1 MSAAISPATSQ
12 SYGVQRVCRIWNLL
26 RSSFYSATRGVAAAQ
41 PAARR
46 GPVPPVADDSLLA
59 AIRADLAA
67 SPFRGE
73 GHRKVWARLRFGRGL
88 VVGRNRVLRLMHENQ
103 LLSPY
108 RQPPRPAN
116 DHNGTILTTAPDR
129 LWGTDASMV
138 QTVADGRVWVFAAL
152 DHFNSEVV
160 GHYVS
165 TDGSR
170 FAALE
175 PVSQAVT
182 ARFGG
187 FEADAARGV
196 TVRADNG
203 PPTRS
208 LGYGAIR
215 AMDAAFGRLAA
226 PDGRLQRSDR
236 NTRIHRPADGIA
248 AARQHSRSLCVTRH
262 PGWRRDRQ
270 SRRGSRRRLSRPT
283 QSWLERS
290 RTTSLAKSGRS
301 DRRTRCR
308 W

>member
-12 SYGVQRVCRIWNLL
+12 SYGVQRVCRIWGLP
-26 RSSFYSATRGVAAAQ
+26 RSSFYHATRGV

-59 AIRADLAA
+59 VIRADLAA
-67 SPFRGE
+67 SPLRGE
-73 GHRKVWARLRFGRGL
+73 GHRKVWARLRYGLGRASTRARVG
-88 VVGRNRVLRLMHENQ
+88 VGRNRVLWLMREKQ

-138 QTVADGRVWVFAAL
+138 QTVADGPVWV
-152 DHFNSEVV
+152 
-160 GHYVS
+160 
-165 TDGSR
+165 

-187 FEADAARGV
+187 IEADAARGV

-203 PPTRS
+203 PQYISRHFTRQRAHWGMALS
-208 LGYGAIR
+208 PSFPHQPETNGVAERFFRTLKEQVIYGQIFHPAAEVRTAVATFVTRYNASWRLARLGY
-215 AMDAAFGRLAA
+215 MSPLDYRL
-226 PDGRLQRSDR
+226 R
-236 NTRIHRPADGIA
+236 HA
-248 AARQHSRSLCVTRH
+248 AAA
-262 PGWRRDRQ
+262 
-270 SRRGSRRRLSRPT
+270 
-283 QSWLERS
+283 
-290 RTTSLAKSGRS
+290 TSVMAA
-301 DRRTRCR
+301 
-308 W
+308 